1 MIINRYIMINVRTGE
16 TIIGT
21 RAELEA
27 KGFDGDWLSD
37 AAHRKYMINKEWKCS
52 VYDKVQKPKKQE
64 QQVKGKKKLSLDEV
78 QKLALA
84 AGMNYG
90 QYVALHNL

>member
-1 MIINRYIMINVRTGE
+1 MIINRYILTNVRTGE

-21 RAELEA
+21 REELELI
-27 KGFDGDWLSD
+27 GYDGEWLSD

-52 VYDKVQKPKKQE
+52 VYDKVQKPKKQDKKAKE
-64 QQVKGKKKLSLDEV
+64 KKLSIDDI
-78 QKLALA
+78 QKLAMA